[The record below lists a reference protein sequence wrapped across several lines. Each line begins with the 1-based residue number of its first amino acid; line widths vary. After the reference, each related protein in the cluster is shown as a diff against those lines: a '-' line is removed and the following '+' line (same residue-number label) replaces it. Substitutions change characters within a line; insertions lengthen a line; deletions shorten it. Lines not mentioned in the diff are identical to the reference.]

1 MTNNKLKIIA
11 IISMI
16 IDHFGYYFNG
26 YLNESAYISCRII
39 GRCAMPIFTF
49 LIVEGYLHTSNF
61 KKYIVRIGIT
71 AIITQTILKVLDIVA
86 KEKSYMVSNT
96 LNILF
101 AYVVLLIFIKL
112 FENIFK
118 NNNIK
123 NKVILAIYISFM
135 ILLYK
140 YVNVDYGIILILLGF
155 IMYLIKNYIK
165 YEYLYNILI
174 ATSIIIVSLYF
185 YTKYS
190 IYLFIIL
197 SIIPILLYNGNLG
210 KKNKFLKYLFYA
222 ILPLQHLILYGV
234 YILF

>member
-123 NKVILAIYISFM
+123 NKVILKNDNIVSIH
-135 ILLYK
+135 
-140 YVNVDYGIILILLGF
+140 VDYGIILILLGF